1 MKPAIRFTLFGV
13 GMLLALLALN
23 GCLIDLG
30 GGVTPAPGNELSVAV
45 SPSSGYPPLDIAI
58 TGSGVTGGQYTFV
71 VEGRTYTQGSSIK
84 HVTILALP
92 CDGQVVW
99 EREGYAMQTV
109 DFHVALEN
117 EGPIIGIPRLNG
129 IDNLWWIHPRS
140 RYIVDFPDAY
150 DPNNGAVTLISV
162 TVKASLKN
170 VPDTVYCPPYEGPD
184 VYHAKDGNGRLI
196 ENAFVFHSLWTGHI
210 DLGSTWDLWVQT
222 HSYMAGDRVQ
232 IKGFAYQCIL
242 KHTSTLKRKPGEG
255 VKWET
260 FWDKIGSVV
269 GTGLPFS
276 PPGKGESGYPGGPLC
291 GAYDQTRRS
300 AQTTTI
306 TAIFEDE
313 QGATTV
319 GVWVI
324 TTGPDPGCNIY

>member
-1 MKPAIRFTLFGV
+1 
-13 GMLLALLALN
+13 
-23 GCLIDLG
+23 
-30 GGVTPAPGNELSVAV
+30 
-45 SPSSGYPPLDIAI
+45 
-58 TGSGVTGGQYTFV
+58 
-71 VEGRTYTQGSSIK
+71 
-84 HVTILALP
+84 LALP

-140 RYIVDFPDAY
+140 RYIVDFPDAH
-150 DPNNGAVTLISV
+150 DPNNGPVTLVSV

-170 VPDTVYCPPYEGPD
+170 VPDTVYCPPYAGPD

-196 ENAFVFHSLWTGHI
+196 PNAFVFHSLWTGHI
-210 DLGSTWDLWVQT
+210 DLGSTWDLWEQT
-222 HSYMAGDRVQ
+222 HSYVASDRVQ
-232 IKGFAYQCIL
+232 LDRFAYQCTK

-255 VKWET
+255 AKWET

-276 PPGKGESGYPGGPLC
+276 PPGYGESGYPGGPLC
-291 GAYDQTRRS
+291 GAYDQTRRP

-313 QGATTV
+313 QGATTI
-319 GVWVI
+319 GTWVI
-324 TTGPDPGCNIY
+324 PTGPDPGCNIY